1 MKRLIVDICG
11 SRILPLP
18 LNFNNFSVDFGILL
32 PFSTWIFFVKISYSL
47 ELIFGGHTL
56 CRWHIF
62 IYNKTKHITIYFW
75 IYSISLLRQYF
86 IWSFFFMFPLFQYEI
101 LCIWQQMFLSH
112 FKIYFLYMCDF
123 IGWRNAV
130 VIVKYVNRLWPGI
143 STQFLCDDRLKL
155 K

>member
-18 LNFNNFSVDFGILL
+18 LNSNNFLVDFGILL
-32 PFSTWIFFVKISYSL
+32 PFSTWIFFVKVSYSL
-47 ELIFGGHTL
+47 ELFFGGHTL

-62 IYNKTKHITIYFW
+62 IYNKQNILPSIFEYIPYHYCG
-75 IYSISLLRQYF
+75 SISF
-86 IWSFFFMFPLFQYEI
+86 EVFFMFPLFQYEI

-143 STQFLCDDRLKL
+143 FTQFAHNDRIKL
-155 K
+155 T

>member
-32 PFSTWIFFVKISYSL
+32 PFSTLIFFVKISYSL

-62 IYNKTKHITIYFW
+62 IYNKIKHITIYFW

-86 IWSFFFMFPLFQYEI
+86 IWSFFHVSFVSIWNIMYMTTNVFEPFQDLLSLHVRLYWMKKCCSYSEI
-101 LCIWQQMFLSH
+101 CKPTLTR
-112 FKIYFLYMCDF
+112 YFHA
-123 IGWRNAV
+123 IRA
-130 VIVKYVNRLWPGI
+130 
-143 STQFLCDDRLKL
+143 
-155 K
+155 

>member
-18 LNFNNFSVDFGILL
+18 LNFNNFSFVDFGILL

-62 IYNKTKHITIYFW
+62 IYNKQNILPSIFEYIPYHYCG
-75 IYSISLLRQYF
+75 SISFEVFFHVSFVSIWNIMYMTTNVFEPFQDLLSLHVRLYWMKKCCSYSEICKPTLTRYF
-86 IWSFFFMFPLFQYEI
+86 HAIHVW
-101 LCIWQQMFLSH
+101 W
-112 FKIYFLYMCDF
+112 
-123 IGWRNAV
+123 
-130 VIVKYVNRLWPGI
+130 
-143 STQFLCDDRLKL
+143 
-155 K
+155 